1 MLSADEMDCR
11 FAENTARVR
20 NCPEPFP
27 DLPGVSQL
35 EQIAG
40 LILDREWTN
49 TPTEGCSNGQNHF
62 SLHILPMNC
71 ASFRR

>member
-1 MLSADEMDCR
+1 MDCR

-20 NCPEPFP
+20 NVPADA

-35 EQIAG
+35 EQIAA